1 MVWIGQGQVYLVTG
15 GCGFLG
21 RHLVEMLVERGGNI
35 SEVRVFDLHLDESMR
50 QLGTDR
56 VKVKLIK
63 GDIIDAAQVNAAVQ
77 GADVVIHTASLVD
90 VWDKV
95 PATMIE
101 AVNVKEG
108 CSQSVR
114 RRGRGGSL
122 GEARG
127 SPPCVKEDSAEIL
140 PKKLFSFFVRGNED
154 TLYNIHHDKP
164 YPRSKAKAEELVI
177 KANGRQIVVGKKLYT
192 CALRP
197 TGIYGENHELM
208 KKFYQQGLR
217 MGRCLVRAIPLATE
231 HGRVYVG
238 NVAWMHLLAAQALQ
252 EKPSALG
259 GQIYFCYDE
268 SPYRSYDDFNMEFLA
283 SCGFR
288 MIGSRPVVPYFL
300 LYLIAVI
307 NEVLQSLLRP
317 FCTYSPLMNKYTLA
331 VATTTFTVNTD
342 KAERHFGYRP
352 LYTWEESKRRT
363 IGWLRALDAEYR
375 KNSTQSSQ

>member
-101 AVNVKEG
+101 AVNVKGTEH
-108 CSQSVR
+108 
-114 RRGRGGSL
+114 L
-122 GEARG
+122 IEA
-127 SPPCVKEDSAEIL
+127 CVQCGTQYLIYTSSMEVVGPNIKGD
-140 PKKLFSFFVRGNED
+140 PFYRGNED